1 MQKTKLKI
9 VKTTIRLFNQYGFA
23 NVSLPQIAGELSISL
38 GNLTYHYPK
47 KDQLIMSIYE
57 VFLKDLESI
66 TKVYQN
72 FEDLKEMDL
81 QLRAFYQ
88 FQQVYRFFYLDLLE
102 LGRAYPVLAKRHE
115 THIEEQIEG
124 LFQYFLFNIRIG
136 TIADHPP
143 KIYHALAKQLWM
155 TVVFWPMQL
164 AIRGRVS
171 TEEEMVESAW
181 LLLQPYLTPKG
192 KLEWVKLE
200 ESLAETN

>member
-9 VKTTIRLFNQYGFA
+9 LQTTIELFNQHGFA
-23 NVSLPQIAGELSISL
+23 NVSLPQIAGELNISL

-57 VFLKDLESI
+57 VFLDDLKSI

-102 LGRAYPVLAKRHE
+102 LGRAYPVLAKRYE
-115 THIEEQIEG
+115 KHIEEQIEG
-124 LFQYFLFNIRIG
+124 LYEYFLFNISIG
-136 TIADHPP
+136 TIDNHSP

-155 TVVFWPMQL
+155 TVVFWSTQL
-164 AIRGRVS
+164 AIRGKTS
-171 TEEEMVESAW
+171 TEEEMVEAAW
-181 LLLQPYLTPKG
+181 LLLQPYLTSKG
-192 KLEWVKLE
+192 ISQLAKLESNV
-200 ESLAETN
+200 AEID

>member
-9 VKTTIRLFNQYGFA
+9 LRTTIELFNKHGFA
-23 NVSLPQIAGELSISL
+23 NVSLPQIAGKLNISL

-57 VFLKDLESI
+57 VFLEDLKSI
-66 TKVYQN
+66 TKVFQN

-115 THIEEQIEG
+115 KHIEEQIEG
-124 LFQYFLFNIRIG
+124 LYEYFLFNISIG
-136 TIADHPP
+136 TIANHSP
-143 KIYHALAKQLWM
+143 KTYHALAKQLWM
-155 TVVFWPMQL
+155 TVVFWSTQL
-164 AIRGRVS
+164 AIRGVTS
-171 TEEEMVESAW
+171 TEKEMVETAW

-192 KLEWVKLE
+192 KLQLTKLE
-200 ESLAETN
+200 LSLAENN